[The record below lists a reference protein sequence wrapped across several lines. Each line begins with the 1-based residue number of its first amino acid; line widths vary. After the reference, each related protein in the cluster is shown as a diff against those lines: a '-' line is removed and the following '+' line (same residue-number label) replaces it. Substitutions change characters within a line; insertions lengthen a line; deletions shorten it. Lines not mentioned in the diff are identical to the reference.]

1 MASVLAAYQ
10 AYEPSFSRTL
20 MWVAAGHAVV
30 IFLFLLVFWWTP
42 SRAEPVK
49 FINMVPLGDLVQGT
63 PDAPSAPAKPQAVAA
78 VLAPPPTPT
87 PAPPEPVQ
95 AQVEPAPPVAPAKPR
110 PTKLVVKPTPALE
123 PVAQVEPKPEPPAP
137 KKKVEKPQPKVVAK
151 TEPPKP
157 KKKKKIKVSLKT
169 VQRPETKTSQKS
181 EPVKVALRTTPK
193 PDEVMAK
200 LDAVMKKAGSF
211 NAPNLAS
218 RSGSQNGND
227 HDFSDYY
234 RLIRDQMFGAWK
246 HPRHLL
252 GQGLST
258 IIQIELSPQGKVK
271 DVQLVRS
278 SGNDEHDATAL
289 AAVRSVSKIRRPVP
303 EGMDPRVEINFRLQ
317 R

>member
-30 IFLFLLVFWWTP
+30 IFLFLLIFWWTP

-78 VLAPPPTPT
+78 APPPAPT
-87 PAPPEPVQ
+87 PAPPEPVP
-95 AQVEPAPPVAPAKPR
+95 AQVEPAPAPTPVKPR
-110 PTKLVVKPTPALE
+110 PTKLVVKPTPAPE
-123 PVAQVEPKPEPPAP
+123 PVAKQEPKPEPPAP
-137 KKKVEKPQPKVVAK
+137 KKKVEKPKPKAVAK
-151 TEPPKP
+151 TEPQKP
-157 KKKKKIKVSLKT
+157 EKKKKKKIKVSLKT
-169 VQRPETKTSQKS
+169 VKRPESKTTKS

-193 PDEVMAK
+193 PEDVMAK
-200 LDAVMKKAGSF
+200 LDAVMKKAGSIS
-211 NAPNLAS
+211 APNLAS
-218 RSGSQNGND
+218 RSGSQNGTDN
-227 HDFSDYY
+227 DFSDYY

-258 IIQIELSPQGKVK
+258 IIQIELTSSGNVK

-289 AAVRSVSKIRRPVP
+289 AAVRSVSKIRRPLP